1 MTVYLVVYQQMLDQM
16 DITLSCNL
24 HLSNSDSTRTC
35 RIPCRVRVHCK
46 HSGTPTPSA
55 APAVQEEAQAKLFLA
70 YLRITNGFVLTT
82 YINFT
87 LHLYQLH
94 STPMSTSVY
103 CAQAA
108 AVETAWKQNKVVFF
122 SVQQVFRIVRIRF
135 IKDCLL
141 LVLCVFPMH
150 YM

>member
-70 YLRITNGFVLTT
+70 YSRITNGFVLTT

-87 LHLYQLH
+87 LHLCQLQ
-94 STPMSTSVY
+94 S
-103 CAQAA
+103 
-108 AVETAWKQNKVVFF
+108 
-122 SVQQVFRIVRIRF
+122 IVP
-135 IKDCLL
+135 KLL
-141 LVLCVFPMH
+141 LLRPHGSKIRCFSRFSRSFSDR
-150 YM
+150 